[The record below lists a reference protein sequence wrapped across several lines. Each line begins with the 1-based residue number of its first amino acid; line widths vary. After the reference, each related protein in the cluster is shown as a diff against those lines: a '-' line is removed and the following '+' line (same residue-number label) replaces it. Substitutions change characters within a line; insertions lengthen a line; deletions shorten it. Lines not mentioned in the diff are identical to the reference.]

1 MAGLGS
7 ALNIALQALQA
18 NQIGLAVASNNIA
31 NVNTPGY
38 SRQRA
43 VMQESPS
50 VGDGIRVGTGVQ
62 VVGTQALRDQII
74 ERRLWSETSS
84 KSASDLTHQSLSDIE
99 TLFNE
104 SDNSGLQPLIANFFT
119 SFQKLSTNPSSPE
132 LRMQVTSSAASL
144 TQFMNAR
151 ANDLQKMK
159 SDVDHSI
166 QNDVSSA
173 NALIGQ
179 IADTTKRIHEVEVAG
194 QPANELRDQ
203 RTGLIKQLSEI
214 INVREL
220 DANGTYQLTT
230 GNNRPLVLD
239 GTEIPLDVSV
249 SSSGQTSVLSGS
261 TDITSEFSGGT
272 LAARVAMRDDSI
284 PKFAQS
290 LDQMAYDLAS
300 QVNQLHSVSYD
311 QDGNTGT
318 NFFTPIASVTGA
330 AQALQVNPTV
340 AADSRKVAASSQA
353 SGAGNDA
360 AIALGNLLNTPVPP
374 RGSVIDQYQSLTF
387 QIGND
392 TANADVEAGQHSSMV
407 TQLENLR
414 ASVSGVSIDEET
426 TSMLQ
431 FQRAYQA
438 SARVVTTVDELL
450 QTTLGMF
457 PA

>member
-1 MAGLGS
+1 
-7 ALNIALQALQA
+7 
-18 NQIGLAVASNNIA
+18 
-31 NVNTPGY
+31 
-38 SRQRA
+38 
-43 VMQESPS
+43 
-50 VGDGIRVGTGVQ
+50 
-62 VVGTQALRDQII
+62 
-74 ERRLWSETSS
+74 
-84 KSASDLTHQSLSDIE
+84 
-99 TLFNE
+99 
-104 SDNSGLQPLIANFFT
+104 
-119 SFQKLSTNPSSPE
+119 
-132 LRMQVTSSAASL
+132 
-144 TQFMNAR
+144 
-151 ANDLQKMK
+151 
-159 SDVDHSI
+159 
-166 QNDVSSA
+166 
-173 NALIGQ
+173 
-179 IADTTKRIHEVEVAG
+179 
-194 QPANELRDQ
+194 
-203 RTGLIKQLSEI
+203 
-214 INVREL
+214 
-220 DANGTYQLTT
+220 
-230 GNNRPLVLD
+230 
-239 GTEIPLDVSV
+239 
-249 SSSGQTSVLSGS
+249 
-261 TDITSEFSGGT
+261 
-272 LAARVAMRDDSI
+272 
-284 PKFAQS
+284 
-290 LDQMAYDLAS
+290 MAYDLAS

-353 SGAGNDA
+353 SGAGNNA